1 VGLAEVAGAPKYHH
15 GFAVIT
21 LSLSQWAPSLG
32 GYVSTLMR
40 IPSAF
45 AQAGIYFLDNDIDG
59 GIRMRLKMKAPE
71 TGM

>member
-1 VGLAEVAGAPKYHH
+1 M
-15 GFAVIT
+15 
-21 LSLSQWAPSLG
+21 G
-32 GYVSTLMR
+32 GYVSTLVR

-45 AQAGIYFLDNDIDG
+45 EQAGICFLDNDIDD

>member
-1 VGLAEVAGAPKYHH
+1 M
-15 GFAVIT
+15 
-21 LSLSQWAPSLG
+21 G

-45 AQAGIYFLDNDIDG
+45 EQAGIYFLDNDIDG
-59 GIRMRLKMKAPE
+59 GIRIRLKMKAPE